1 MITTMTCEMQSNI
14 IIIIII
20 IIIEKDYAQI
30 IQLE

>member
-14 IIIIII
+14 IIIII
-20 IIIEKDYAQI
+20 EEDYAQI

>member
-1 MITTMTCEMQSNI
+1 MTCEMQSNI